1 MKSLLL
7 LIFIIGFVSQPIIK
21 AQENKDNQSII
32 KFDPA
37 RDPAKDLKVA
47 IKEAKK
53 SNKRILLDVG
63 GEWCI
68 WCHRVDSF
76 FVANK
81 DVNDFLHNNYIVVK
95 VNYSKENK
103 NEKFL
108 SAYPKVTGYPHF
120 FILDKKGKLLHSQN
134 TGELEEGK
142 GYSIE
147 KMKNFLKQW
156 APK

>member
-1 MKSLLL
+1 MKSFLF

-21 AQENKDNQSII
+21 AQETKENQSII

-37 RDPAKDLKVA
+37 RDPAKDLKGA

-81 DVNDFLHNNYIVVK
+81 DVNDFLHDNYIIVK
-95 VNYSKENK
+95 INYSKENK
-103 NEKFL
+103 NEKFNKL
-108 SAYPKVTGYPHF
+108 AKSLNKIPYNNRTLGKFFLTALMDQPSLLIDVAKV
-120 FILDKKGKLLHSQN
+120 FIV
-134 TGELEEGK
+134 
-142 GYSIE
+142 
-147 KMKNFLKQW
+147 
-156 APK
+156 